1 MDVQTESTDPPPNE
15 PQSSGKIRK
24 GFKLFG
30 KRKPG
35 NIFSIR
41 SKGDGNNKSPV
52 LRSQTSDGF
61 SETPAPDS
69 EQEPDKEKRQ
79 EVSQGETEQ
88 TEDETLR
95 EDAILAAAPA
105 RTSISSVSSARSL
118 SFLSLLRGS
127 RRGVG
132 DRRVQTVSQP
142 VARQRRG
149 LKGLFGN
156 VKSRLK
162 DKNDKQEVPPSP
174 ILRSSRAN
182 SVEII
187 KEDLTLTPKCQPR
200 SLDSPETDVSTT
212 HDGAAKPSSVTT
224 TPKMKTANVSKTN
237 EYVSPLPTSEPPLV
251 PDDNSLTSLLA
262 DISSLLTF
270 DSISGGGDIIADVE
284 AEWGKA
290 SKAIDAA
297 VTNVNPS
304 SMSFIS
310 KTTISSPPASTTT
323 KPIFSSAMTS
333 PSTTLTTSTES
344 SFISESVKLK
354 IDSAHTSTSNK
365 AELAPSATTTK
376 PLTSPVMMTNFP
388 GLSSSSKTSQSTPSS
403 TSAPTTASSST
414 LVSSAPTSAG
424 KRFADITPSPQNIAS
439 ASKTVTLTTSSPGSM
454 THNPAVA
461 VTQPPPLKLDSVN
474 CLNLQKTNSFKPSQS
489 AAAEGPKSPD
499 TISTTCTITAKPS
512 TSASIVSSKIT
523 TVPTSST
530 TSDSVF
536 TAPSKP
542 SLSTTLLDS
551 NKTSATVS
559 APHPSSTLTTANKAQ
574 PSPASAPV
582 HSSAVDKTLPTIKA
596 STSPASTDK
605 TSSPP
610 RLIPETATHAAS
622 PQSLAPTAL
631 SQITGCHSQASSA
644 QIPNSVSKAQG
655 EVAQSK
661 LIPTTAQVSDSLPK
675 DLPAFVKM
683 QAAPLKESSVPTQTS
698 VSNACK
704 YSAAPET
711 TATSSSKDPVA
722 PTQSAVFKVPD
733 GPALSFSK
741 ESSASVSIPVSL
753 PKTASTSAQI
763 TVSQPSANLPL
774 CPITSICP
782 PAPGMSEVPLSAKMR
797 ASTEYQL
804 TSPDVVDG
812 DRSQA
817 SLSKTREP
825 LHEPRTELQQPPKE
839 KKPTSVKASGLS
851 KIPVVG
857 GGRVVKIPV
866 RESQYVNDE
875 SSRDPPTPIMEERPH
890 FNSHEASKGSTTEAS
905 TPTSKIPV
913 KHGAQTKDAPRTK
926 IPVSKVPVR
935 RAGNK
940 PAAAG
945 GGSQPHSVIIGVGG
959 G

>member
-69 EQEPDKEKRQ
+69 EQESDKEKRQ
-79 EVSQGETEQ
+79 DVSQGET
-88 TEDETLR
+88 D
-95 EDAILAAAPA
+95 
-105 RTSISSVSSARSL
+105 SARSL

-212 HDGAAKPSSVTT
+212 HDGAANPSSVTT

-237 EYVSPLPTSEPPLV
+237 EHVSPLTTSEPPLV

-284 AEWGKA
+284 A
-290 SKAIDAA
+290 D
-297 VTNVNPS
+297 
-304 SMSFIS
+304 
-310 KTTISSPPASTTT
+310 
-323 KPIFSSAMTS
+323 
-333 PSTTLTTSTES
+333 
-344 SFISESVKLK
+344 
-354 IDSAHTSTSNK
+354 
-365 AELAPSATTTK
+365 
-376 PLTSPVMMTNFP
+376 
-388 GLSSSSKTSQSTPSS
+388 S

-424 KRFADITPSPQNIAS
+424 KRLADITPSPQNIAS
-439 ASKTVTLTTSSPGSM
+439 ASKTVTLTTSSPGSI

-489 AAAEGPKSPD
+489 AAAEGPKAPD
-499 TISTTCTITAKPS
+499 TILTTCTITAKPS

-551 NKTSATVS
+551 NKTSPTVS

-622 PQSLAPTAL
+622 PQSLAPT
-631 SQITGCHSQASSA
+631 
-644 QIPNSVSKAQG
+644 
-655 EVAQSK
+655 
-661 LIPTTAQVSDSLPK
+661 
-675 DLPAFVKM
+675 
-683 QAAPLKESSVPTQTS
+683 
-698 VSNACK
+698 
-704 YSAAPET
+704 
-711 TATSSSKDPVA
+711 
-722 PTQSAVFKVPD
+722 
-733 GPALSFSK
+733 
-741 ESSASVSIPVSL
+741 
-753 PKTASTSAQI
+753 
-763 TVSQPSANLPL
+763 
-774 CPITSICP
+774 
-782 PAPGMSEVPLSAKMR
+782 
-797 ASTEYQL
+797 
-804 TSPDVVDG
+804 
-812 DRSQA
+812 
-817 SLSKTREP
+817 
-825 LHEPRTELQQPPKE
+825 
-839 KKPTSVKASGLS
+839 
-851 KIPVVG
+851 
-857 GGRVVKIPV
+857 IPV
-866 RESQYVNDE
+866 RESQYGNDE

-890 FNSHEASKGSTTEAS
+890 FNSHEASKGSTAEAS

-945 GGSQPHSVIIGVGG
+945 GGSQIRK
-959 G
+959 